1 MQMSF
6 GKERRCR
13 LCSSRQVN
21 ESLECANGQ
30 ISSICERCAI
40 PFGIFV
46 DITENGPFKV
56 AIWKPNQS
64 LIIVKCLVS
73 CAESARLLLIVR
85 IVRVFFEL
93 PQMSEKESKL
103 SDAVGASATK
113 KVETHLWDVICNAK
127 VRRALGDEVIIEKD
141 ILMRIDTPY
150 VVRLYNTYKVRRD
163 LSAISADMK
172 MSTDSIV
179 CVQLCSDRS
188 VLDEDFEICL
198 HFLSG
203 K

>member
-1 MQMSF
+1 M
-6 GKERRCR
+6 
-13 LCSSRQVN
+13 
-21 ESLECANGQ
+21 
-30 ISSICERCAI
+30 
-40 PFGIFV
+40 
-46 DITENGPFKV
+46 
-56 AIWKPNQS
+56 
-64 LIIVKCLVS
+64 
-73 CAESARLLLIVR
+73 
-85 IVRVFFEL
+85 
-93 PQMSEKESKL
+93 
-103 SDAVGASATK
+103 
-113 KVETHLWDVICNAK
+113 
-127 VRRALGDEVIIEKD
+127 RRALGDEVIIEKD